1 MRNVLQWVCLMQVV
15 CSVVIVM
22 LLSNQLIMVCC
33 GFEWSFDVHVVAF
46 PAFELIE
53 FLSEVVA
60 ALPPSRRKTTSAE
73 TNTILKGLNLAIQET
88 IIAVNPSPPTI
99 SSLIEC

>member
-60 ALPPSRRKTTSAE
+60 AIFMGFICFRYEAIIE
-73 TNTILKGLNLAIQET
+73 MIKGL
-88 IIAVNPSPPTI
+88 
-99 SSLIEC
+99 